1 MKNKQIII
9 GSLAILLI
17 ITGLV
22 WVAQRFVVGK
32 EEKKTGPVPQVQI
45 AQVERKTVTENVI
58 VYGSVVA
65 QPGKTHSVSIAF
77 ETRVR
82 HILVAPGQFVREN
95 DPLIEIE
102 LSPGTQVQF
111 QQAKNA
117 AEAAGK
123 ELKQTQERFN
133 LKLATNQELSAAEKT
148 ARDADAQLT
157 ALQRAGAGGDNRIH
171 SDISG
176 VIAKVDAQDGQIV
189 PPGGPLVEI
198 VAENEIEVKLGVEAE
213 DLSAAQEGAPITIV
227 AMNDPSAPTVE
238 GTVPLVT
245 RHSGPTTR
253 LVDVYVALPEGTKL
267 LLDGYVRGEIQRTE
281 KDTLVVPRSAV
292 LPNESREF
300 EVFTVVNN
308 RAAKRNVKIGAE
320 NPNEIQVIGDDLHEG
335 EPGVTVRNYELED
348 GMRVRD
354 QKWTSTRKPP
364 TT

>member
-1 MKNKQIII
+1 MKKRIII
-9 GSLAILLI
+9 GAIVLVLI
-17 ITGLV
+17 VAGVV
-22 WVAQRFVVGK
+22 WMQQRFGIGK
-32 EEKKTGPVPQVQI
+32 EEKTTGPIAHVQV
-45 AQVERKTVTENVI
+45 AKLERKTITEKVI

-82 HILVAPGQFVREN
+82 HILVAPGQFVQEN

-102 LSPGTQVQF
+102 LSPGAQVQF

-117 AEAAGK
+117 AEAARK

-133 LKLATNQELSAAEKT
+133 LKLATNQDLSAAEKT
-148 ARDADAQLT
+148 ARDAQAQLT

-198 VAENEIEVKLGVEAE
+198 VAENEIEVKLGVEPE
-213 DLSAAQEGAPITIV
+213 DLSAAQQGALITIFPV
-227 AMNDPSAPTVE
+227 NDPTAAQVE
-238 GTVPLVT
+238 GSIRLVT
-245 RHSGPTTR
+245 RRIDPTTR

-267 LLDGYVRGEIQRTE
+267 LLDQYVRGEIQRVE
-281 KDTLVVPRSAV
+281 GNALVVRRSAV

-300 EVFTVVNN
+300 RVFTVANN
-308 RAAKRNVKIGAE
+308 RAVMHTVKIGAE
-320 NPNEIQVIGDDLHEG
+320 NPREMQVIADDLH
-335 EPGVTVRNYELED
+335 PGDLVVTVGNYELED
-348 GMRVRD
+348 GMAVEI
-354 QKWTSTRKPP
+354 KK
-364 TT
+364 

>member
-1 MKNKQIII
+1 MKKRIII
-9 GSLAILLI
+9 GAIVLVLI
-17 ITGLV
+17 VAGVV
-22 WVAQRFVVGK
+22 WMQQRFGIGK
-32 EEKKTGPVPQVQI
+32 EEKTTGPIAHVQV
-45 AQVERKTVTENVI
+45 AKLERKTITEKVI

-82 HILVAPGQFVREN
+82 HILVAPGQFVQEN

-102 LSPGTQVQF
+102 LSPGAQVQF

-117 AEAAGK
+117 AEAARK

-133 LKLATNQELSAAEKT
+133 LKLATNQDLSAAEKT
-148 ARDADAQLT
+148 ARDAEAQLT

-198 VAENEIEVKLGVEAE
+198 VAENEIEVKLGVEPE
-213 DLSAAQEGAPITIV
+213 DLSAAQQGALITIFPV
-227 AMNDPSAPTVE
+227 NDPTAAQVE
-238 GTVPLVT
+238 GSIRLVT
-245 RHSGPTTR
+245 RRIDPTTR

-267 LLDGYVRGEIQRTE
+267 LLDQYVRGEIQRVE
-281 KDTLVVPRSAV
+281 GNALVVRRSAV

-300 EVFTVVNN
+300 RVFTVAHN
-308 RAAKRNVKIGAE
+308 RAVMHTVKIGAE
-320 NPNEIQVIGDDLHEG
+320 NPREMQVIADDLH
-335 EPGVTVRNYELED
+335 PGDLVVTVGNYELED
-348 GMRVRD
+348 GMAVEI
-354 QKWTSTRKPP
+354 KK
-364 TT
+364 